1 MKMPDPHRTVLIT
14 GAANGLGR
22 AMSIG
27 LLEQGFSVAAVD
39 RDANGLAALRE
50 QAAAGSRFE
59 GFVADLTDFDAE
71 KLAADVEKRFGRID
85 ILINN
90 AGLGQREVRTDYHKH
105 PPKFYEVTPGQWSRA
120 IAVNANAVFF
130 LSRAVVK
137 PMIERKWGRIINIT
151 TSLGTM
157 LHGGSMPY
165 GPTKASGEALSS
177 VMAGDLEGT
186 GVTVNV
192 IIPGGAVNTPMIPAE
207 APFARDA
214 LLQPGV
220 MLPPLLWLV
229 SSAADRVTG
238 KRFLGMNWDAALAP
252 DAAAEKAGAPIG
264 WKALA
269 VLPVRPKF

>member
-1 MKMPDPHRTVLIT
+1 MTDSNRTALIT
-14 GAANGLGR
+14 GAAQGLGR
-22 AMSIG
+22 AMSLG

-39 RDANGLAALRE
+39 RDVNGLAALRE
-50 QAAAGSRFE
+50 QIAAGPKFE
-59 GFVADLTDFDAE
+59 GFVADLTDFDAP
-71 KLAADVEKRFGRID
+71 KLAGEVEKRFGRID

-90 AGLGQREVRTDYHKH
+90 AGIGQGQVRPDYHAH
-105 PPKFYEVTPGQWSRA
+105 PPKFYEVTPSQWSRA
-120 IAVNANAVFF
+120 IAVNANAVFH

-137 PMIERKWGRIINIT
+137 PMIDRKWGRIINIT

-157 LHGGSMPY
+157 LHGGSTPY
-165 GPTKASGEALSS
+165 GPSKASAEALSS
-177 VMAGDLEGT
+177 VMAADLEGT

-214 LLQPGV
+214 LLQPKV

-229 SSAADRVTG
+229 SPAADQVTG
-238 KRFLGMNWDAALAP
+238 KRFLGSSWDAALAS

-269 VLPVRPKF
+269 VLPIRPVL

>member
-1 MKMPDPHRTVLIT
+1 MADPNRTVLIT
-14 GAANGLGR
+14 GAAQGLGR

-27 LLEQGFSVAAVD
+27 LLKQGFSVAAVD

-50 QAAAGSRFE
+50 QVAAGPRFD

-71 KLAADVEKRFGRID
+71 KLAAAVEKRFGRID

-90 AGLGQREVRTDYHKH
+90 AGLGQREVRLDYHAH
-105 PPKFYEVTPGQWSRA
+105 PPKFYEVTPSQWSRA

-137 PMIERKWGRIINIT
+137 PMIDRKWGRIINIT

-157 LHGGSMPY
+157 LHGGSTPY
-165 GPTKASGEALSS
+165 GPTKASAEGLSS

-214 LLQPGV
+214 LLQPDV

-229 SSAADRVTG
+229 SSAADNVTG
-238 KRFLGMNWDAALAP
+238 KRFLGMNWDAALAG

-269 VLPVRPKF
+269 VLPIRPKF

>member
-1 MKMPDPHRTVLIT
+1 MTASNRTVLIT
-14 GAANGLGR
+14 GAAQGLGR
-22 AMSIG
+22 AMSVG
-27 LLEQGFSVAAVD
+27 LLEQGFNIAAVD
-39 RDANGLAALRE
+39 RDADGLAALRE
-50 QAAAGSRFE
+50 QVGAGPKFE
-59 GFVADLTDFDAE
+59 GFVADLTDFDAA
-71 KLAADVEKRFGRID
+71 KLVAEVEQRFGGID

-90 AGLGQREVRTDYHKH
+90 AGIGLGQVRPDYHAH
-105 PPKFYEVTPGQWSRA
+105 PPKFYEVTPDQWSRA
-120 IAVNANAVFF
+120 IAVNANAMFL

-137 PMIERKWGRIINIT
+137 PMIDRKWGRIINIT

-157 LHGGSMPY
+157 LHGGSTPY
-165 GPTKASGEALSS
+165 GPSKASAEALSS

-214 LLQPGV
+214 LLQPQI

-229 SSAADRVTG
+229 SPAADHVTG
-238 KRFLGMNWDAALAP
+238 KRFLGTSWDAGLAS

-264 WKALA
+264 WKSLA
-269 VLPVRPKF
+269 VLPIRPVF

>member
-1 MKMPDPHRTVLIT
+1 MTDANRTVLIT
-14 GAANGLGR
+14 GAAQGLGR
-22 AMSIG
+22 AMSVG

-39 RDANGLAALRE
+39 RDSNGLSALRE
-50 QAAAGSRFE
+50 QIAAGPKFE
-59 GFVADLTDFDAE
+59 GFVADLTDFDAP
-71 KLAADVEKRFGRID
+71 KLAGEVEKRFGRID

-90 AGLGQREVRTDYHKH
+90 AGIGQGQVRPDYHVNS
-105 PPKFYEVTPGQWSRA
+105 PKFYEVTPSQWSRA
-120 IAVNANAVFF
+120 IAVNANAVFL

-137 PMIERKWGRIINIT
+137 PMIDRKWGRIINIT

-157 LHGGSMPY
+157 LHGGSTPY
-165 GPTKASGEALSS
+165 GPSKASAEALSS
-177 VMAGDLEGT
+177 VMAADLEGT

-214 LLQPGV
+214 LLQPEV

-229 SSAADRVTG
+229 SPAADNVTG
-238 KRFLGMNWDAALAP
+238 KRFLGTSWDADLAS

-264 WKALA
+264 WKDLA
-269 VLPVRPKF
+269 VLPIKPAF